1 LKKNKIITLEEILT
15 KLKTKY
21 KDVDL
26 SLMHVHRIVKDN
38 NITLKITRIRL
49 KANIG
54 NVLRTIPEKNYE
66 NIFKGAYK
74 RPEKYVAKNK
84 TRKKPLKT
92 YL

>member
-1 LKKNKIITLEEILT
+1 MLKSRLQKTEG
-15 KLKTKY
+15 LKYT
-21 KDVDL
+21 V
-26 SLMHVHRIVKDN
+26 
-38 NITLKITRIRL
+38 L
-49 KANIG
+49 KANIE